1 MREFIPVVIAIL
13 AMLVVI
19 SAIYLRR
26 SLSLRQVVKPVEDM
40 DMVERIKVSLTTT
53 HVKKLTM
60 RLESAAEEAE
70 RSGKPV
76 NLDLPDTNDRIIR
89 FIVSPSK

>member
-13 AMLVVI
+13 AILVVI

-26 SLSLRQVVKPVEDM
+26 SLNLHQVVKPVEDM
-40 DMVERIKVSLTTT
+40 DMVERIKIALTST
-53 HVKKLTM
+53 HVKKLAA

-70 RSGKPV
+70 CSGKPV

-89 FIVSPSK
+89 FIVSPPK